1 MRKTL
6 ASLALMAGVLLFVV
20 ACSDPQKA
28 ALQHVQRGD
37 QYLKD
42 GKDAEAL
49 LQYRNAVDK
58 DPMLGEARKKLG
70 TAYARAGNAKAAMGQ
85 LIRAAD
91 LLPEDAEATM
101 PLFRELWAEEVVTAP
116 GLVHWIE
123 QQPERAAMRAWVA
136 EARREIV
143 GFANSRLRWALQTE
157 GIAGIWSGVLPAFR
171 RRGLGTRL
179 FETAA
184 AHIVGHGARRL
195 ESTVRNDQ
203 PDARAFARRLGFEEG
218 RSEQYWELEVGSAA
232 GAKAEPAGEVSVV
245 RLREVR
251 DRERE
256 LFDLYDSAERDM
268 PDDYTHAMAFE
279 DWLPETLGNPE
290 QALEVRGGL
299 RLCRGRG
306 WLIRRLRV
314 GPGRVRQLERSG
326 RLGPRRS
333 LSEPALKQGRACRL
347 VRFRQRRS
355 AGSQFAWTGPEG

>member
-1 MRKTL
+1 L
-6 ASLALMAGVLLFVV
+6 AE
-20 ACSDPQKA
+20 P
-28 ALQHVQRGD
+28 
-37 QYLKD
+37 
-42 GKDAEAL
+42 E
-49 LQYRNAVDK
+49 
-58 DPMLGEARKKLG
+58 
-70 TAYARAGNAKAAMGQ
+70 
-85 LIRAAD
+85 IRPW
-91 LLPEDAEATM
+91 LPEDAEATM

-245 RLREVR
+245 PLREVR

-290 QALEVRGGL
+290 LDLDLSAVVLVGDRPAAFAWLTADREGARAANEMTGTAPEFRRRGLARLAKEATIRWAAEVGVRTIVTSNDTTNADMLALNEHLGYRPTV
-299 RLCRGRG
+299 
-306 WLIRRLRV
+306 RRLVV
-314 GPGRVRQLERSG
+314 GKDL
-326 RLGPRRS
+326 
-333 LSEPALKQGRACRL
+333 
-347 VRFRQRRS
+347 
-355 AGSQFAWTGPEG
+355 

>member
-1 MRKTL
+1 
-6 ASLALMAGVLLFVV
+6 
-20 ACSDPQKA
+20 
-28 ALQHVQRGD
+28 
-37 QYLKD
+37 
-42 GKDAEAL
+42 
-49 LQYRNAVDK
+49 
-58 DPMLGEARKKLG
+58 
-70 TAYARAGNAKAAMGQ
+70 
-85 LIRAAD
+85 
-91 LLPEDAEATM
+91 M

-232 GAKAEPAGEVSVV
+232 GAKAEPASQVSVV
-245 RLREVR
+245 PLREVR

-290 QALEVRGGL
+290 LDLDLSAVVLVGDRPAAFAWLTADREGARAANEMTGTAPEFRRRGLARLAKEATIRWAAEVGVRTIVTSNDTTNADMLALNEHLGYRPTV
-299 RLCRGRG
+299 
-306 WLIRRLRV
+306 RRLVV
-314 GPGRVRQLERSG
+314 GKDL
-326 RLGPRRS
+326 
-333 LSEPALKQGRACRL
+333 
-347 VRFRQRRS
+347 
-355 AGSQFAWTGPEG
+355 

>member
-1 MRKTL
+1 
-6 ASLALMAGVLLFVV
+6 
-20 ACSDPQKA
+20 
-28 ALQHVQRGD
+28 
-37 QYLKD
+37 
-42 GKDAEAL
+42 
-49 LQYRNAVDK
+49 
-58 DPMLGEARKKLG
+58 
-70 TAYARAGNAKAAMGQ
+70 
-85 LIRAAD
+85 
-91 LLPEDAEATM
+91 M

-245 RLREVR
+245 PLREVR

-290 QALEVRGGL
+290 LDLDLSAVVLVGDRPAAFAWLTADREGARAANEMTGTAPEFRRRGLARLAKEATIRWAAEVGVRTIVTSNDTTNADMLALNEHLGYRPTV
-299 RLCRGRG
+299 
-306 WLIRRLRV
+306 RRLVV
-314 GPGRVRQLERSG
+314 GKDL
-326 RLGPRRS
+326 
-333 LSEPALKQGRACRL
+333 
-347 VRFRQRRS
+347 
-355 AGSQFAWTGPEG
+355 

>member
-1 MRKTL
+1 
-6 ASLALMAGVLLFVV
+6 
-20 ACSDPQKA
+20 
-28 ALQHVQRGD
+28 
-37 QYLKD
+37 
-42 GKDAEAL
+42 
-49 LQYRNAVDK
+49 
-58 DPMLGEARKKLG
+58 
-70 TAYARAGNAKAAMGQ
+70 
-85 LIRAAD
+85 
-91 LLPEDAEATM
+91 M

-232 GAKAEPAGEVSVV
+232 GAKAEPASQVSVV
-245 RLREVR
+245 PLREVR

-290 QALEVRGGL
+290 LDLDLSAVVLVGDRPAAFAWLTADREGARAANEMTGTAPEFRRRGLARLAKEATIRWAAEAGVRTIVTSNDTTNADMLALNEH
-299 RLCRGRG
+299 
-306 WLIRRLRV
+306 
-314 GPGRVRQLERSG
+314 
-326 RLGPRRS
+326 LGYRPTVT
-333 LSEPALKQGRACRL
+333 RL
-347 VRFRQRRS
+347 VV
-355 AGSQFAWTGPEG
+355 GKDL